1 MNLVRPIL
9 ALFRFNK
16 RNWRA
21 VLLSIL
27 AATIFWFFNALNK
40 DYSANIDFPVAFHFD
55 QSKFIPV
62 EPLPGSVTLNVTG
75 LGWDL
80 FRRSVGLKVPPL
92 QIALD
97 HPADVRKIV
106 ASTLPVLFSAQ
117 LEGIKINYVLTDTVY
132 LNIEP
137 RISKTIRLKMDSINL
152 HLRKNY
158 GLAGPVALQPDTA
171 QIEGPQ
177 SLVRAFPDTLRMHLE
192 DNQIDQTFDDILQL
206 KMPSPLIKVQPPV
219 VGVQFQVEPYV
230 TIDDTLAL
238 RIINVPHK
246 ARTFVESGKVHASY
260 RVLEGQAKTIQPD
273 SVTAILDLSSVSRGK
288 KKFLPVISGLPSSAE
303 VLEVDSVTVNF

>member
-1 MNLVRPIL
+1 MRPIL

-40 DYSANIDFPVAFHFD
+40 DYSANIAFPVAFHFD
-55 QSKFIPV
+55 QSKYIPV

-97 HPADVRKIV
+97 HPSDVRKIV
-106 ASTLPVLFSAQ
+106 ASTLPVLFASQ

-137 RISKTIRLKMDSINL
+137 RASKTIRLKMDSINL

-171 QIEGPQ
+171 RIEGPQ

-192 DNQIDQTFDDILQL
+192 DNQIDQPFDDILQL

-238 RIINVPHK
+238 KIINVPHK

-260 RVLEGQAKTIQPD
+260 RVLESQSKAIQPD
-273 SVTAILDLSSVSRGK
+273 SVIAVLDLSTVSRGK